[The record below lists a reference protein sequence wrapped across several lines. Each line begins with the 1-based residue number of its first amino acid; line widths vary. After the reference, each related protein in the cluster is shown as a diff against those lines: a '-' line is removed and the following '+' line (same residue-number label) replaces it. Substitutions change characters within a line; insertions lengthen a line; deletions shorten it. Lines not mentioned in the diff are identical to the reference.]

1 SVIDP
6 SCSSG
11 YGFLGV
17 ERYVK
22 RHRPKMVLLEN
33 VRSLFEKRQVEG
45 GDSAYEIVR
54 RRLAKLGYAVSGAVY
69 NTADFGLPQQ
79 RNRAWLLCVL
89 ESELATSESQLEK
102 DMNLFRR
109 HCTPMSK
116 CVDLSAT
123 FEKEPQER
131 KPGKPGKPDA
141 KWRDALDQQF
151 DIYGK
156 ELARLQGVGCVE
168 WSDYRMGEE
177 SPALI
182 RSFIGNAFSAPI
194 NLAALASV
202 LANWNAEASQ
212 V

>member
-1 SVIDP
+1 M
-6 SCSSG
+6 
-11 YGFLGV
+11 L
-17 ERYVK
+17 R
-22 RHRPKMVLLEN
+22 
-33 VRSLFEKRQVEG
+33 
-45 GDSAYEIVR
+45 YEIVR

-123 FEKEPQER
+123 FVKEPQER

-156 ELARLQGVGCVE
+156 AGITKESKQRVEIDIIYYYSLTTPKGCRLVDSSE
-168 WSDYRMGEE
+168 
-177 SPALI
+177 
-182 RSFIGNAFSAPI
+182 
-194 NLAALASV
+194 
-202 LANWNAEASQ
+202 
-212 V
+212 